1 MVSNRQPELYAAALI
16 PYTAAAVALV
26 LRMFARRKTAIRLAW
41 EDYVAVVA
49 FVSMPFAWRNI
60 TRWGLGIPLQDIN
73 LPTEQ
78 IEYHYFKDLWVD
90 MWLYTF
96 SVGLSK
102 FVILGFYWRVF
113 SLSIIR
119 QPIRILFACSAGW
132 IIVVLILMQC
142 QPIRKFW
149 DNDVPGKCS
158 LTPML
163 SLFGAGIPHFV
174 LEVAILLCPLI
185 EIWKL
190 HMRTSKKI
198 AVATMFMSG
207 ILVCGSA
214 LGTIVHTV
222 ALSKKVD
229 KDLTWDG
236 LDDQIWAVCDVN
248 LASFATSLPLLRPVF
263 RSFGGIFSGLKSS
276 NSPGENY
283 VNVRSTH
290 TYGNTPVT
298 KRSRAYKADATD
310 SEIEFAD
317 EGDFAEG
324 SNKAYAMHTIA
335 PRDSEAEVEARDGIY
350 VRSEMKVDF
359 HTVQ

>member
-26 LRMFARRKTAIRLAW
+26 MRMFARRKTGVRLAW
-41 EDYVAVVA
+41 EDYVAIVA
-49 FVSMPFAWRNI
+49 FLIGSGFTFI
-60 TRWGLGIPLQDIN
+60 SLYKTRWGLGIHLEEID
-73 LPTEQ
+73 LPTDQ
-78 IEYHYFKDLWVD
+78 IVYHYFQDLWVD

-113 SLSIIR
+113 SLSTIR
-119 QPIRILFACSAGW
+119 QPIRILFACSVGW
-132 IIVVLILMQC
+132 IIVTLILMQC
-142 QPIRKFW
+142 QPIHKFW
-149 DNDVPGKCS
+149 DKDVPGKCP
-158 LTPML
+158 LTPMS

-174 LEVAILLCPLI
+174 LEVAILLCPMI

-198 AVATMFMSG
+198 AVAVMFMSG
-207 ILVCGSA
+207 FLVCGSA
-214 LGTIVHTV
+214 LGTIAHTV
-222 ALSKKVD
+222 ALDRKVD

-248 LASFATSLPLLRPVF
+248 LASLATSLPLLRPVF

-276 NSPGENY
+276 ASPGENY

-290 TYGNTPVT
+290 TYGNTAIT
-298 KRSRAYKADATD
+298 KRSRAHKANPTD

-317 EGDFAEG
+317 EGDFGEG
-324 SNKAYAMHTIA
+324 SNKAYALHTIA
-335 PRDSEAEVEARDGIY
+335 PPSSEEDARDGIY
-350 VRSEMKVDF
+350 VRNEMKVEF
-359 HTVQ
+359 K